1 MKSTEENT
9 DRHDAWAHH
18 INILY
23 TIQNTRVYLRVKR
36 SGINININIP
46 NTVYVVE
53 HKTLNLLWRKEE

>member
-1 MKSTEENT
+1 MKSTEGNT

-18 INILY
+18 INILC

-46 NTVYVVE
+46 VPYLHTYYLVQA
-53 HKTLNLLWRKEE
+53 KS